1 MKVRQI
7 MCQPVIRIGAEEPVS
22 VAARTLAHYNIGA
35 LPVCDAAGKLCG
47 MITDRDLVIR
57 CMAAAKNPAVTT
69 VREVMT
75 GQVVSV
81 KPDMHTSVAAHLM
94 GSGQIRRLPVT
105 ENGKLCGM
113 LSLGDLASREEKQ
126 LRDCRL
132 LCFSASPSPNCRL
145 SWPSFDFG
153 SWRLEGD
160 WNQSE
165 LPTYQQVPSML
176 GVTWQS
182 H

>member
-1 MKVRQI
+1 MCLCVGGEEEGERQ
-7 MCQPVIRIGAEEPVS
+7 CCGEGAGDVDALEEE
-22 VAARTLAHYNIGA
+22 ALGA
-35 LPVCDAAGKLCG
+35 SSGRQYYPTSPQNSSFSFSAFSGFCSSANGSLPVLQTS
-47 MITDRDLVIR
+47 I
-57 CMAAAKNPAVTT
+57 PA
-69 VREVMT
+69 
-75 GQVVSV
+75 
-81 KPDMHTSVAAHLM
+81 
-94 GSGQIRRLPVT
+94 
-105 ENGKLCGM
+105 
-113 LSLGDLASREEKQ
+113 LASREEKQ